1 MASGELLSPSVM
13 GILGEWGLEDKVRQ
27 AGQPLERFIICKENG
42 EEYGSCSLLDPSPG
56 FVGIS
61 HYALLAI
68 LQHSVSFVQRGVSVS
83 SVKGQPSGQLEVG
96 TTGLGPREKVDVLVG
111 ADGVASK
118 VRQLVDASRGSGG
131 EMKASFCNMG
141 TVEAIV
147 QRPPSWEGRNDVV
160 EMWGNGKR
168 LSLMPVSRTHL
179 WISGSFHL
187 PNPVQLGAGPLQI
200 GMIFKRAFQDME
212 GHGVREAINS
222 LDILK
227 KVQAT
232 NTSCPAM
239 LKLDSWVLSPNSVLI
254 GDAAHAAKPLFWQA
268 PGAGLAIEDA
278 HVLSQVLADP
288 NLTRQ
293 GPEQALR
300 EFESRRR
307 SRVDYLTGQADT
319 LGTSIHQ
326 PVTGVRSKMR
336 GWTNKWAAS
345 NKAVQTRLSRVAS
358 LD

>member
-1 MASGELLSPSVM
+1 
-13 GILGEWGLEDKVRQ
+13 
-27 AGQPLERFIICKENG
+27 
-42 EEYGSCSLLDPSPG
+42 
-56 FVGIS
+56 
-61 HYALLAI
+61 
-68 LQHSVSFVQRGVSVS
+68 
-83 SVKGQPSGQLEVG
+83 
-96 TTGLGPREKVDVLVG
+96 
-111 ADGVASK
+111 
-118 VRQLVDASRGSGG
+118 
-131 EMKASFCNMG
+131 
-141 TVEAIV
+141 
-147 QRPPSWEGRNDVV
+147 
-160 EMWGNGKR
+160 
-168 LSLMPVSRTHL
+168 
-179 WISGSFHL
+179 
-187 PNPVQLGAGPLQI
+187 
-200 GMIFKRAFQDME
+200 
-212 GHGVREAINS
+212 
-222 LDILK
+222 
-227 KVQAT
+227 
-232 NTSCPAM
+232 M